1 MLHKQSINK
10 QSIKAIILA
19 GSRDFGRCPLASHLP
34 TALWPVAGKLALE
47 QLLRHLSRQSVKQ
60 VTVCSNGDAEFLQ
73 GSIGC
78 MNSMQLKFLDEPLP
92 VGTAGCIRD
101 AVNGDKDA
109 LFLVLPAGLTS
120 PPNIDSLIRT
130 HRAGKACLTVML
142 EADSENNGHK
152 NQTSGVYICET
163 EILEF
168 IPEKGYC
175 DIKESVIPS
184 MVRAGKTIH
193 VATLP
198 KPVGNFRDR
207 GTYLTAIAGYLEN
220 TSKLNTD
227 LKIYKH
233 NDFHLVWRGS
243 NVNIEQGARICGPV
257 VIMDGA
263 TLSRGA
269 LIFGPTIIGRNVSIG
284 QDTVVV
290 NSVLWDSARVGK
302 NCCIEQCVIDYNAA
316 VPANTIAEQKSVPF
330 KPRGILE
337 SLISRL
343 LNVLKKH
350 TSRLQNIFLLKLG
363 NINKKFPNWVQSHK
377 RIFLLRFA
385 TVLVLTTFF
394 WSYWPGFMDL
404 WRIWQRSD
412 EYSSG
417 LLVPFLA
424 VYILWSRRHEI
435 ALCHIGPS
443 VWGIFAFLVAQGIRI
458 LGLFFIYGS
467 AERLSIALSI
477 AALVLLLFGWQFFR
491 KVATVLLFLC
501 LMLPWPNR
509 VQAAVALPLQRW
521 ATSSSVF
528 CLEML
533 GYPVVQ
539 EGNIIHV
546 GRATVAVAEAC
557 NGLRMITAFFIISGL
572 VAFLVKRAWW
582 EKLIILASSLPI
594 ALLCNSVRLTLTAVA
609 FTVLN
614 GEYWERIFHNFGGYA
629 MMPLALA
636 AVVTELWLLTTLT
649 TLPMKKEAII
659 IERQKR

>member
-1 MLHKQSINK
+1 MHKQSVKK
-10 QSIKAIILA
+10 QNIKAIILA

-34 TALWPVAGKLALE
+34 TALWPVAGKPALE
-47 QLLRHLSRQSVKQ
+47 QLLRHLSRQGVKQ
-60 VTVCSNGDAEFLQ
+60 ATVCSNGDAEFLQ
-73 GSIGC
+73 SSIGC
-78 MNSMQLKFLDEPLP
+78 MNSLQLKFLDEPLP

-101 AVNGDKDA
+101 AADGDTDA
-109 LFLVLPAGLTS
+109 LFLILPAGLTL
-120 PPNIDSLIRT
+120 PPNIDMLIQA
-130 HRAGKACLTVML
+130 HRAGKSCLTVML
-142 EADSENNGHK
+142 KADSEDAIQTNH
-152 NQTSGVYICET
+152 TSGIYICEPAV
-163 EILEF
+163 LEF
-168 IPEKGYC
+168 IPEQGYC
-175 DIKESVIPS
+175 DIKETLIPN
-184 MVRAGKTIH
+184 MLRQGRTIH

-207 GTYLTAIAGYLEN
+207 ATYLTAIASYLDN
-220 TSKLNTD
+220 TPKLSAD
-227 LKIYKH
+227 LKLCRRNGAGVIWTGADVGLDPSAKIY
-233 NDFHLVWRGS
+233 
-243 NVNIEQGARICGPV
+243 GPV

-263 TLSRGA
+263 TLAHGA

-284 QDTVVV
+284 RDSVIV
-290 NSVLWDSARVGK
+290 NSVLWDSARVDK
-302 NCCIEQCVIDYNAA
+302 NSCLEQCVIDYNAA
-316 VPANTIAEQKSVPF
+316 VPANTIAEQESIPF
-330 KPRGILE
+330 KPQGILE
-337 SLISRL
+337 SSISRL

-350 TSRLQNIFLLKLG
+350 SNRLQHIFLLQVG
-363 NINKKFPNWVQSHK
+363 NINEIFPIWVQSRK
-377 RIFLLRFA
+377 RSFLLWLA
-385 TVLVLTTFF
+385 TVLVLTAFF
-394 WSYWPGFMDL
+394 WSYWPGLMDL
-404 WRIWQRSD
+404 WSIWQRSD

-435 ALCHIGPS
+435 ALYRIGPS

-458 LGLFFIYGS
+458 FGLFFLYGS
-467 AERLSIALSI
+467 AERLSIVLSV

-509 VQAAVALPLQRW
+509 VQAAVSLPLQRW

-539 EGNIIHV
+539 EGNVIHI

-557 NGLRMITAFFIISGL
+557 NGLRMITAFFVISGL
-572 VAFLVKRAWW
+572 VVFLVKRAWW

-594 ALLCNSVRLTLTAVA
+594 AILCNSVRLTLTAVA

-614 GEYWERIFHNFGGYA
+614 GEYWERIFHDFGGYA

-636 AVVTELWLLTTLT
+636 AVVAELWLLTTLT

-659 IERQKR
+659 IERQKC